1 MSMEGPRFK
10 KGEFS
15 EEGEGKDSASS
26 DGGTEGG
33 QDRGR
38 GVSQ

>member
-15 EEGEGKDSASS
+15 KEGEGKDSASS

>member
-1 MSMEGPRFK
+1 MSMEGPRLK

-15 EEGEGKDSASS
+15 EGEGKDSASS

-33 QDRGR
+33 QD
-38 GVSQ
+38 